1 MSSIDVRR
9 AWAALLCR
17 AGLLLLLAPT
27 AARAATLDVSVQGLT
42 GAVRDNVL
50 GSLSIYQERGRGDLT
65 DARIRQLHA
74 TATEEIRTALQP
86 FGYYRPKVDASLDV
100 DQKTDHWTARYA
112 IEPGPPLSVT
122 KVEVHLSGE
131 GSSDDAF
138 QTLRDRF
145 PISRGEPLNQAA
157 YEQAKKHFQSVAA
170 ERGYFD
176 LRFTRHEIRIDLETY
191 QAQIY
196 LDVDTGVRYRF
207 GDLYVEQNLL
217 TPDLIRRYVRIS
229 PGDYYTTQA
238 LLDAQNALTASNYF
252 TDVQVDADR
261 SQARDHTIPITI
273 HLKPRPQNKYSAGL
287 GYGTDTGVRGQL
299 GWERY
304 YLNPQGHHARIDLRD
319 SQIDRSLTAGYFIPI
334 RNPRND
340 QLGFT
345 GGFEETDTDTATN
358 KTRRLA
364 VSRTNVR
371 GHLLE
376 VLSLTYQVEEFDV
389 SGQTGN
395 PTLVLPGVNWTYYW
409 GNERIYT
416 RSGASAMLDLRGAA
430 ETLGSDISMR
440 QARFQLRDIFPVAT
454 FGRVITRFD
463 VGHTNTKDFTQLP
476 ASLRFFAGGD
486 TSVRGYA
493 YNTLGPVD
501 AQGNVI
507 GGPDLLVGSVEY
519 EQHLSGNWSAA
530 VFYDTGNALNSF
542 RDPLRKGA
550 GIGVRYRT
558 PVGEIRVDIAEAL
571 SEPGHPRRFH
581 IYFGPDL

>member
-1 MSSIDVRR
+1 MLPFGVRR
-9 AWAALLCR
+9 ARTALLCR
-17 AGLLLLLAPT
+17 VGLLLLLAPT
-27 AARAATLDVSVQGLT
+27 VTRAATLDVSVEGLT
-42 GAVRDNVL
+42 GVVRDNVL
-50 GSLSIYQERGRGDLT
+50 GSLSIYQERVRTDLT
-65 DARIRQLHA
+65 ETRIRQLHA
-74 TATEEIRTALQP
+74 TAPEEIRTALQP
-86 FGYYRPKVDASLDV
+86 FGYYRPKIDASLDV
-100 DQKTDHWTARYA
+100 NQSENHWTAHYT
-112 IEPGPPLSVT
+112 IEVGPPVIVT
-122 KVEVHLSGE
+122 EVQVRLTGE
-131 GSSDDAF
+131 GASDKSF
-138 QTLRDRF
+138 QALRNNF
-145 PISRGEPLNQAA
+145 PIRRGEPLNQAA
-157 YEQAKKHFQSVAA
+157 YENAKKRFQSAAA

-176 LRFTRHEIRIDLETY
+176 LRFTRHEIRIDLQAY

-196 LDVDTGVRYRF
+196 LDVDTGARYRF
-207 GDLYVEQNLL
+207 GDISVEQNLL
-217 TPDLIRRYVRIS
+217 TPELVRRYVRIS

-238 LLDAQNALTASNYF
+238 LLEAQNALTVSNYF
-252 TDVQVDADR
+252 SDVQVDADR
-261 SQARDHTIPITI
+261 EHAHDHTIPITI

-287 GYGTDTGVRGQL
+287 GYGTDTGVRGSL

-345 GGFEETDTDTATN
+345 GGFEETHTDTATN
-358 KTRRLA
+358 KTRRVA

-376 VLSLTYQVEEFDV
+376 VLSLTHQVEEFDV
-389 SGQTGN
+389 AGQTGVT
-395 PTLVLPGVNWTYYW
+395 TLVLPGVNWTYYW
-409 GNERIYT
+409 GDERIYT
-416 RSGASAMLDLRGAA
+416 RSGASVMLDLRGAA

-440 QARFQLRDIFPVAT
+440 QARFQLRDILPLAS

-463 VGHTNTKDFTQLP
+463 VGRTNTKDFTQLP

-486 TSVRGYA
+486 MSVRGYA

-507 GGPDLLVGSVEY
+507 GGPDLFVGSVEY

-530 VFYDTGNALNSF
+530 VFYDAGNALNSF
-542 RDPLRKGA
+542 RDPLKKGA
-550 GIGVRYRT
+550 GIGLRYRT
-558 PVGEIRVDIAEAL
+558 PVGEIRVDLAEAL